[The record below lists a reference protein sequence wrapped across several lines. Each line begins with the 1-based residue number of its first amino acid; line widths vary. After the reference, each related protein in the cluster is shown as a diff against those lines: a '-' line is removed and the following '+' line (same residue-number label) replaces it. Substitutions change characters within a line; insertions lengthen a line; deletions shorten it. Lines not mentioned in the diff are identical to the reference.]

1 AKEKSNEANKSDPEI
16 IVDDDVKVDITGV
29 SPKESNIVNTIV
41 VIDEEI
47 KPTETSVTPE
57 SAVNGHLL
65 KEDKTYVETIN
76 EEPMP
81 VDVIK
86 QSTPLK
92 DLMMWLHDRSP
103 LSSEELSSLCIT
115 MDDFRKALKCV
126 QPSAKREGF
135 ASVPDVSWDDVGSLT
150 AIREELQMAILAPIR
165 HIEQFKELGLNTPTG
180 VLLCGPPGCGKT
192 LIAKAMANEAGINFI
207 SVKGPE
213 LLNMYVGESERAVR
227 VCFERARNSAPCV
240 IFFDELDAIC
250 PKRSDSREGGAT
262 MRVVN
267 QMLTEMDGVQERQG
281 VYLLA
286 ASNRPDIID
295 PAVLR
300 PGRFDKILFV
310 GLPTASARVEILTA
324 ITKNGTRPRLAPDVD
339 LEAIG
344 TSEQCQGYTGAD
356 LAALVK
362 EAGIVALKEF
372 MLCGDT
378 QKPLVV
384 NMEHFKRAI
393 AKIRPSVPEKDQKHY
408 EKLRKMYTAVPEQ
421 NEVEEMEYS

>member
-1 AKEKSNEANKSDPEI
+1 
-16 IVDDDVKVDITGV
+16 
-29 SPKESNIVNTIV
+29 
-41 VIDEEI
+41 
-47 KPTETSVTPE
+47 
-57 SAVNGHLL
+57 
-65 KEDKTYVETIN
+65 
-76 EEPMP
+76 
-81 VDVIK
+81 
-86 QSTPLK
+86 
-92 DLMMWLHDRSP
+92 
-103 LSSEELSSLCIT
+103 
-115 MDDFRKALKCV
+115 
-126 QPSAKREGF
+126 
-135 ASVPDVSWDDVGSLT
+135 
-150 AIREELQMAILAPIR
+150 
-165 HIEQFKELGLNTPTG
+165 
-180 VLLCGPPGCGKT
+180 
-192 LIAKAMANEAGINFI
+192 
-207 SVKGPE
+207 
-213 LLNMYVGESERAVR
+213 
-227 VCFERARNSAPCV
+227 
-240 IFFDELDAIC
+240 
-250 PKRSDSREGGAT
+250 

-310 GLPTASARVEILTA
+310 GLPTASDRIEILRA

-339 LEAIG
+339 LDIIA

-378 QKPLVV
+378 QKALVV

-408 EKLRKMYTAVPEQ
+408 EKLRKMYAAVPES
-421 NEVEEMEYS
+421 EVEEMEYS

>member
-1 AKEKSNEANKSDPEI
+1 
-16 IVDDDVKVDITGV
+16 
-29 SPKESNIVNTIV
+29 
-41 VIDEEI
+41 
-47 KPTETSVTPE
+47 
-57 SAVNGHLL
+57 
-65 KEDKTYVETIN
+65 
-76 EEPMP
+76 
-81 VDVIK
+81 
-86 QSTPLK
+86 
-92 DLMMWLHDRSP
+92 MMWLHDRSP
-103 LSSEELSSLCIT
+103 LTGEELSSLCIL
-115 MDDFRKALKCV
+115 MDDFKQALKCV

-150 AIREELQMAILAPIR
+150 SVREELQMAILAPIR
-165 HIEQFKELGLNTPTG
+165 HIHHFKELGLTTPTG

-240 IFFDELDAIC
+240 IFFDELDALC

-310 GLPTASARVEILTA
+310 GLPTASDRIEILRA

-339 LEAIG
+339 LDIIA

-378 QKPLVV
+378 QKALVV

-408 EKLRKMYTAVPEQ
+408 EKLRKMYAAVPES
-421 NEVEEMEYS
+421 EVEEMEYS